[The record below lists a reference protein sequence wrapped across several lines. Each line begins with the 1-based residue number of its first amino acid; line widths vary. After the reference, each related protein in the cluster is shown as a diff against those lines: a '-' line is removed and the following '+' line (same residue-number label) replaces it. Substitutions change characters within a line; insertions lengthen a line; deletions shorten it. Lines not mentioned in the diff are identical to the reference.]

1 MGERWYKKGGALL
14 EEIKNS
20 PSESRGGEADIWFLG
35 QHGFV
40 LNLEGMV
47 IYIDVILNDILAED
61 GSSRRRYLPPFSP
74 GVSQRVDFFLCT
86 HNHLDHLSLDT
97 LVPLAKAN
105 PLAQFVVP
113 LPHREILTGAG
124 IAGERVLGAGTGEA
138 LGLSGDLRLYSVAAA
153 HREYIQAEPE
163 REEDGNFPSLGYV
176 IKGGGLSVYHAG
188 DTWVTPSLVNSLRTL
203 GPLDIAI
210 LPINGTDWERTSQ
223 GYIGNMSA
231 LDAVKLARAVPA
243 DLVIPAHYE
252 MMPSNSENPAHF
264 VDYLYGICPEK
275 KFHIFALGERFR
287 YVKT

>member
-14 EEIKNS
+14 EEIKKS
-20 PSESRGGEADIWFLG
+20 PSESRRGEADLWFLG

-40 LNLEGMV
+40 LNLEGIV
-47 IYIDVILNDILAED
+47 IYIDVILNDILAEGG
-61 GSSRRRYLPPFSP
+61 GSSRRYPPPFSP

-105 PLAQFVVP
+105 PLAKFVVP
-113 LPHREILTGAG
+113 LPHRSLLTEAG
-124 IAGERVLGAGTGEA
+124 IAGEKVLGAGTGEA
-138 LGLSGDLRLYSVAAA
+138 LCLSGDLCLYSVAAT
-153 HREYIQAEPE
+153 HTKYIQAEPE
-163 REEDGNFPSLGYV
+163 RRVEGNFPSLGYV

-188 DTWVTPSLVNSLRTL
+188 DTWVTPSLVNSLQGL

-210 LPINGTDWERTSQ
+210 LPINGTDWERTID
-223 GYIGNMSA
+223 GCIGNMSA
-231 LDAVKLARAVPA
+231 LDAVKLARAIPA

-264 VDYLYGICPEK
+264 VDYLYTICPEK

-287 YVKT
+287 YIKG